1 VLFLKREV
9 RFEVAVVIEFRLRF
23 AVTISPPP
31 VVVSFMVGLPVVPE
45 DEVKVSSG
53 SSVSVPLND
62 AAASFIALVRP

>member
-31 VVVSFMVGLPVVPE
+31 VVVSFMVGLPVVPYSKNE
-45 DEVKVSSG
+45 IIISRTK
-53 SSVSVPLND
+53 PLLKLNIEFVFMK
-62 AAASFIALVRP
+62 SFF